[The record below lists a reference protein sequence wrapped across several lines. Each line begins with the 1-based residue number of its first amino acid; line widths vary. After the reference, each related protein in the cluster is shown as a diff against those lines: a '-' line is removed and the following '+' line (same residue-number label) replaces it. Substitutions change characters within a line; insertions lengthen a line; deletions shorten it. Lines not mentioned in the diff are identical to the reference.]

1 MKKGVQAV
9 GDLKIDPNGG
19 PIVASPNMGGIF
31 QGRKDDALRMG
42 NQQALDN
49 PSVVQQD
56 NSKVENLLS
65 QMITVQKA
73 TLKKT
78 PEVAPLGLYEV
89 Q

>member
-1 MKKGVQAV
+1 M
-9 GDLKIDPNGG
+9 GDP
-19 PIVASPNMGGIF
+19 
-31 QGRKDDALRMG
+31 
-42 NQQALDN
+42 QALDT
-49 PSVVQQD
+49 PSVIQQD
-56 NSKVENLLS
+56 NSKVESLLG